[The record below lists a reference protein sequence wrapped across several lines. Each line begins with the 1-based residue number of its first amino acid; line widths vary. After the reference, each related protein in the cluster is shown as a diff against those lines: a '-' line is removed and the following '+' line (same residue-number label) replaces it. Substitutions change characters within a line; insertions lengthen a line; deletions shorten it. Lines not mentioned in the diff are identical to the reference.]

1 MGCLSENDVIP
12 LLLNIRDTIN
22 ELNKTYITN
31 FEKNANIKLT
41 NFNAKVSDFYLV
53 RLDRT
58 IATSISQFAPILSK
72 ESFKKLSDNMYKE
85 YNRLSDYIHKATK
98 LLQEDMFIL
107 ITKLKHTSIFLEEN
121 NNFFI

>member
-1 MGCLSENDVIP
+1 
-12 LLLNIRDTIN
+12 
-22 ELNKTYITN
+22 
-31 FEKNANIKLT
+31 
-41 NFNAKVSDFYLV
+41 
-53 RLDRT
+53 
-58 IATSISQFAPILSK
+58 
-72 ESFKKLSDNMYKE
+72 MYRE